1 MLALRALARRHQQL
15 TVEIDELDALIGPLV
30 TAINSTLIGLS
41 GVGTGC
47 SVDAVPD
54 GSARGPWRCGAG
66 QAGAMSTA
74 LWRSQLRAA
83 GARPRTLWLRH
94 VTR

>member
-1 MLALRALARRHQQL
+1 MSSRWFSDVHETDA
-15 TVEIDELDALIGPLV
+15 DEAQAHATPSVRLDHAPW
-30 TAINSTLIGLS
+30 SGLPC
-41 GVGTGC
+41 GC
-47 SVDAVPD
+47 NLDAVPD

-66 QAGAMSTA
+66 QAEAMSTA
-74 LWRSQLRAA
+74 LWRSQLRVA